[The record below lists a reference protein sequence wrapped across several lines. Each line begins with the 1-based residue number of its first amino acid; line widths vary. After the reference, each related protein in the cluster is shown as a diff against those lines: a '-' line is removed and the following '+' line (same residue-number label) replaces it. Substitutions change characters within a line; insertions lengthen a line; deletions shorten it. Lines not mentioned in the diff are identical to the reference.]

1 MPIYIEKEW
10 KWHIWNFIDKFKIKP
25 LIYFG
30 LTIFG
35 IGILKKLTK

>member
-10 KWHIWNFIDKFKIKP
+10 KWYVWQFIDRFKIKP
-25 LIYFG
+25 LVYLA

-35 IGILKKLTK
+35 IGILKKTLK